1 MLTHSSLHLH
11 VAGERDGCPMPMAT
25 AEDPSA
31 LFVQVYA
38 GLRRLADRYLMGAST
53 LQPTA
58 LVHEVFLRLGR
69 QELGV
74 CADREH
80 FLAIA
85 ATAMR
90 QIAVDH
96 ARRRNAAKRGGDWAR
111 VTLDGVPAQGA
122 GNPMDVL
129 DLDRVL
135 GRLAGLSP
143 RQAKIVELRLFA
155 GMTVAEVAQLLAV
168 SVATVEKDWRQA
180 RAWMRVELARGL

>member
-1 MLTHSSLHLH
+1 
-11 VAGERDGCPMPMAT
+11 MPMAT

-31 LFVQVYA
+31 LFVQVYE
-38 GLRRLADRYLMGAST
+38 GLRRLADRFLMGAST

-69 QELGV
+69 QELGFYS
-74 CADREH
+74 DREH

-111 VTLDGVPAQGA
+111 VTLEGVPAQGD
-122 GNPMDVL
+122 GSTMDVL

-135 GRLAGLSP
+135 GRLAELSP
-143 RQAKIVELRLFA
+143 RQARIVELRLFA
-155 GMTVAEVAQLLAV
+155 GMTVAEAAQILAV

>member
-1 MLTHSSLHLH
+1 MFTDSSPRPC
-11 VAGERDGCPMPMAT
+11 VATEREAYPVPGVT
-25 AEDPSA
+25 AEDPST
-31 LFVQVYA
+31 LFVQVYE
-38 GLRRLADRYLMGAST
+38 GLRRLADRFLLGAST

-58 LVHEVFLRLGR
+58 LVHEVYLRLGR
-69 QELGV
+69 QEMGFY
-74 CADREH
+74 ADREH

-96 ARRRNAAKRGGDWAR
+96 ARRRRAAKRGGDWAR
-111 VTLDGVPAQGA
+111 VTLEGVPAQGDEHA
-122 GNPMDVL
+122 LDVL

-135 GRLAGLSP
+135 GRLAELSP
-143 RQAKIVELRLFA
+143 RQAKIAELRLFA
-155 GMTVAEVAQLLAV
+155 GMTVPEAAELLAV